1 MNSSSDYTI
10 EATRTTPALIIY
22 VLDVSS
28 SMEEKLGSKKRIDVV
43 TEALQAALKQMIWR
57 ATKGRTISPR
67 YRIAMY
73 AYSDKVFDLM
83 DGIQGI
89 DMVARKG
96 TPRLPTQRLTD
107 TASAFKKVEELLTNE
122 LPNLKNCPA
131 PLVCHMTDGLYTGED
146 PEPIA
151 KRIMKMRVPDGNV
164 LIENIFISDKIL
176 NEPINNAQS
185 WKGINQDT
193 KLKEPYAE
201 KLRAISSPLPTS
213 YQIMMHEY
221 GYQLEK
227 NALMFLPGMSPELVR
242 LGFVMSG
249 ATGSTR

>member
-1 MNSSSDYTI
+1 MTSSENYTI

-28 SMEEKLGSKKRIDVV
+28 SMAEKLGDKRRIDVV
-43 TEALQAALKQMIWR
+43 TEALQAVLKQMIWR

-73 AYSDKVFDLM
+73 AYSDKVYDLLG
-83 DGIQGI
+83 GIQGI
-89 DMVARKG
+89 DAVARKG

-107 TASAFKKVEELLTNE
+107 TASAFKKVEELLNRE
-122 LPNLKNCPA
+122 LSNLQNCPA

-151 KRIMKMRVPDGNV
+151 KRIMQMRVPDGNV

-176 NEPINNAQS
+176 SEPIIDAQN
-185 WKGINQDT
+185 WAGVKPNT

-213 YQIMMHEY
+213 YQIMMREY
-221 GYQLEK
+221 GYRLDK
-227 NALMFLPGMSPELVR
+227 NALMFLPGISPELVR